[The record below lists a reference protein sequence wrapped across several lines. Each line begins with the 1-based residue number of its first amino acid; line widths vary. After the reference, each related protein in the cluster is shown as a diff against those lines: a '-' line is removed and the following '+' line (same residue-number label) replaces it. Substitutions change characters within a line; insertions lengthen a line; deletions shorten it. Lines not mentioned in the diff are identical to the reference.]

1 MFLKAQRCYRRSSAL
16 FALSVLPSNI
26 MNMVGRYWF
35 RIHAALPGKAE
46 GRRLW
51 RIKLVMLLLGHIPVK
66 QRGEKQIVMSLEN
79 FLYSGFVF
87 EEDEDLLKFKFRM
100 INSILAIVA
109 FFAALVGLLSDLGI
123 NDIGPVHSKVNYV
136 YSLLTIALIF
146 FLRSSRKNY
155 TMTANLLLTVSLLA
169 FTSCLLFVP
178 QDEFRMIWFFL
189 LVFVAYM
196 LNGTACGLFFTAAS
210 IGVILVTHF
219 SVDLHLTQVAINSA
233 LLGLVIGSFLSQTY
247 TRKIS
252 GYEQRLQDKNAE
264 LKVLA
269 STDDLTGVMNKRIF
283 QEVSK
288 RYFKTAQ
295 RDRDSLTLLL
305 FDLDHFKEVN
315 DTYGHQVGDR
325 LLVSFVGILE
335 SFLRK
340 SDILARVGGEE
351 FALLLFNTDFEGA
364 YALAEKI
371 REEVKRK
378 PFTYEG
384 YDISITTSIGATRI
398 WQSDASFDEVFARA
412 DKALYQAKADGR
424 DRTRLIS

>member
-1 MFLKAQRCYRRSSAL
+1 MK
-16 FALSVLPSNI
+16 
-26 MNMVGRYWF
+26 
-35 RIHAALPGKAE
+35 
-46 GRRLW
+46 
-51 RIKLVMLLLGHIPVK
+51 K
-66 QRGEKQIVMSLEN
+66 QKVMSLEN

-87 EEDEDLLKFKFRM
+87 GEDEDLLKYKFRM
-100 INSILAIVA
+100 INSILIIVA

-123 NDIGPVHSKVNYV
+123 NDIGPIHSKVNYV

-146 FLRSSRKNY
+146 FLRSSRENY
-155 TMTANLLLTVSLLA
+155 TMTANLLLTVSLLS

-196 LNGTACGLFFTAAS
+196 LNGTASGLFFTAAS
-210 IGVILVTHF
+210 IGVILITHVF
-219 SVDLHLTQVAINSA
+219 IDLHLSQVAINTA
-233 LLGLVIGSFLSQTY
+233 VLGLIIGSFLSQTY

-252 GYEQRLQDKNAE
+252 GYEQRLQEKNAD

-269 STDDLTGVMNKRIF
+269 STDDLTGIMNKRIF
-283 QEVSK
+283 QEVSE

-295 RDRDSLTLLL
+295 RDSESLTLLL
-305 FDLDHFKEVN
+305 FDLDLFKEVN
-315 DTYGHQVGDR
+315 DTYGHQVGDK
-325 LLVSFVGILE
+325 LLVRFVEILE

-371 REEVKRK
+371 REEVKRH
-378 PFTYEG
+378 PFTFEG
-384 YDISITTSIGATRI
+384 HEVSITTSIGATQLRA
-398 WQSDASFDEVFARA
+398 SDASFDEIFARA

-424 DRTRLIS
+424 NKTRLIS